1 MYQQRHRLSFNFNK
15 NETFSYNNN
24 NNNRNV
30 APLSSFVFAT
40 FITLDVYRLL
50 QRVHNI
56 NQLLD
61 IGNVWVFFSTSS
73 VLYALILP
81 WLFIYEVVILPWGP
95 GCPAGRLSYCVYHD
109 GRDAWFLCTDSTANC
124 GFPQS
129 KAKIQCKSLNA
140 KLQREQGHSR
150 WKLRLR

>member
-1 MYQQRHRLSFNFNK
+1 MYQQWQRLSFNFNK
-15 NETFSYNNN
+15 IETNSCNNKI
-24 NNNRNV
+24 RNV
-30 APLSSFVFAT
+30 ALLSSFVFAT

-50 QRVHNI
+50 QRVRNI

-61 IGNVWVFFSTSS
+61 TGNVWTFFFFTSS

-124 GFPQS
+124 GFPHS
-129 KAKIQCKSLNA
+129 KATIQCKCLKA
-140 KLQREQGHSR
+140 RLPTEKGHS
-150 WKLRLR
+150 

>member
-61 IGNVWVFFSTSS
+61 IGNV
-73 VLYALILP
+73 
-81 WLFIYEVVILPWGP
+81 
-95 GCPAGRLSYCVYHD
+95 
-109 GRDAWFLCTDSTANC
+109 
-124 GFPQS
+124 
-129 KAKIQCKSLNA
+129 
-140 KLQREQGHSR
+140 
-150 WKLRLR
+150 